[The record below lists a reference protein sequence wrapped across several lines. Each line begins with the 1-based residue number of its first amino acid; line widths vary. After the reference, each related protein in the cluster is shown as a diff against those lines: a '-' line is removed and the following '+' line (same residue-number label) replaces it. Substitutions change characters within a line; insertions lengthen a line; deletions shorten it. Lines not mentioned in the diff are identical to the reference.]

1 MSIAVPMCGI
11 DGNVFLCCPFVFL
24 TYQMTNN
31 FATRNTMTKTTLIIT
46 IVVCTGGINEQWLT
60 AVVKIIILVMVSVD
74 VHWYLFDDDV
84 WLCFSSNKN

>member
-1 MSIAVPMCGI
+1 
-11 DGNVFLCCPFVFL
+11 
-24 TYQMTNN
+24 MTNN

-46 IVVCTGGINEQWLT
+46 IVVCTGGINEQLLT
-60 AVVKIIILVMVSVD
+60 AVVKIIKLVMVSVD